1 MRVGLAISFL
11 LWLGIGY
18 ALSGCSLGQQGH
30 VVLAADAQGMRAF
43 GDALNGMIA
52 QGKAR
57 PGATGAYFAHRNM
70 REGEETRRAA
80 APGFLAGLFKRVS
93 TEEVTK

>member
-1 MRVGLAISFL
+1 MKVGLVLSSL

-43 GDALNGMIA
+43 ADALNGMIA

-57 PGATGAYFAHRNM
+57 PGATGAYFAHRNI
-70 REGEETRRAA
+70 REGEETRRAI
-80 APGFLAGLFKRVS
+80 APGFLAGLFRRANN
-93 TEEVTK
+93 EEVIK